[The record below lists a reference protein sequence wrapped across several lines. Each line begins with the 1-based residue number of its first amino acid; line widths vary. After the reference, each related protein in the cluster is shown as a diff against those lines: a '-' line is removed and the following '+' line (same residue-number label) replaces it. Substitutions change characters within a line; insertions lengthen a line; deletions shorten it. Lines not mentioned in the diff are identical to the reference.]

1 MPLQRGQS
9 TWWPTPATLR
19 PLSVNVGAP
28 SSTLPPCVVV
38 SPTQMIA
45 RLATGPSHGNLRANL
60 PSSAP
65 GGRLL
70 RLCSH
75 DTCQFCQLC
84 GISRRRVFLIVGRQ

>member
-45 RLATGPSHGNLRANL
+45 RLTTGPSHGNWRANL

-70 RLCSH
+70 RLCSR
-75 DTCQFCQLC
+75 DTCQ
-84 GISRRRVFLIVGRQ
+84 V